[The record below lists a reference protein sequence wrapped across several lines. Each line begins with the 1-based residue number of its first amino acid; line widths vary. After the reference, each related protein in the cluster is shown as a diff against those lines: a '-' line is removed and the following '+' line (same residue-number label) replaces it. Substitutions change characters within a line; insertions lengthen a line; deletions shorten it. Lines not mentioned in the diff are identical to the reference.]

1 MKNTQEQLNEFICA
15 DHKKDYVEEKNTNKI
30 QSHNYSELLIINKG
44 DIIYAARGKVV
55 RLGDRS
61 VIYNRRDTIHNN
73 YVQHSRLYERYRIK
87 FREEELLN
95 GEEGEVLRAA
105 LSSSFTKELT
115 DESFTMIYEL
125 AKSIFN
131 ESSKPQI
138 TELDKSIIRT
148 ALKLIVLSAASA
160 DDKGSLHGE
169 SYISEVLKYI
179 NGNLHQKLTIG
190 SIAEAFFVSKGKL
203 IYDFKTYCNMNISE
217 YITMERLEKAK
228 ELLMSGCPVAEIAEN
243 CGFSSSSYFIKV
255 FSSVVGTTPL
265 KYRTNHF
272 KPGAG
277 TKE

>member
-44 DIIYAARGKVV
+44 DIIYAARGKIV

-87 FREEELLN
+87 FREEELLK
-95 GEEGEVLRAA
+95 GEVLRAA